1 MSSFGQV
8 PLKDILEMLSAC
20 AEGHSI
26 TQTNHHYCVRYNGKV
41 FPTLPRG
48 EHGKVNPGIQRGVI
62 KKMARALG
70 IYDCA
75 TKYLTV

>member
-8 PLKDILEMLSAC
+8 PLNDIFEMLRAC
-20 AEGHSI
+20 APGHSI
-26 TQTNHHYCVRYNGKV
+26 TQTNHHYCVRYNQKT

-48 EHGKVNPGIQRGVI
+48 EHGKNNPGIQRGVI

-70 IYDCA
+70 IYECA
-75 TKYLTV
+75 KEQLSL

>member
-8 PLKDILEMLSAC
+8 PLKDIFEMLSAC

-26 TQTNHHYCVRYNGKV
+26 TQTHHHYCVRYKEKV

-48 EHGKVNPGIQRGVI
+48 EHGKANPSIQRGVI
-62 KKMARALG
+62 KKMARALD

-75 TKYLTV
+75 KKYLAI